1 MASSKNKTKKTS
13 EKINHRRPKEL
24 KEVDRE
30 EEEHNSNPSAK
41 NTQKLW
47 WCGIGGWKNGRELYF
62 KLLHI
67 GHVWTLILIRCD
79 SFRFTSTSQFEP
91 ANHDVVGKMTLSKG
105 GKPCE
110 TNKDNL
116 FPAYCAFKEWVMCG

>member
-1 MASSKNKTKKTS
+1 M
-13 EKINHRRPKEL
+13 
-24 KEVDRE
+24 
-30 EEEHNSNPSAK
+30 
-41 NTQKLW
+41 
-47 WCGIGGWKNGRELYF
+47 RELY